1 MARLARV
8 EALDTPHHVT
18 QRGNGRRVV
27 FETDNDRL
35 VYLSLLHQ
43 HATHQRLAILGYCL
57 MPNHVHLILVPQREN
72 SLRVA
77 LRNIHGRYA
86 SYLNTRQAASG
97 HVWQGRYYSCPMD
110 DYHLWTALRYTE
122 RNPVRAGIVSD
133 PVDFPWSSARI
144 HVGDGYDGLLDLRP
158 WLDRWTHD
166 DWREFL
172 AATEFER
179 QNDAIRRSTHS
190 GRPLGSPRFIKFLE
204 SQLARPLAA
213 RPGGRLKRKQA
224 LRDLVQRSLSPA

>member
-1 MARLARV
+1 
-8 EALDTPHHVT
+8 LDTPHHVT
-18 QRGNGRRVV
+18 QRGNARRVI

-57 MPNHVHLILVPQREN
+57 MPNHVHLIVVPQREN

-86 SYLNTRQAASG
+86 SYLNTRQATSG

-110 DYHLWTALRYTE
+110 DDHLWTALRYTE

-133 PVDFPWSSARI
+133 PVEFPWSSARI
-144 HVGDGYDGLLDLRP
+144 HAGGGYDGLLDLRR

-166 DWREFL
+166 EWREFL

-190 GRPLGSPRFIKFLE
+190 GRPLGSPRFVQLLE
-204 SQLARPLAA
+204 SQLARPLAS
-213 RPGGRLKRKQA
+213 RPGGRRKGKQA
-224 LRDLVQRSLSPA
+224 LRELVHHH